1 MEHILEYFVGGGYNL
16 VNTTVYATIV
26 FTGYYL
32 FYKAIKKYVPF
43 CRIDK
48 HFLWGVLVFVFFG
61 ALLRILEQNYTGVW
75 LITSSNSPLKIGF
88 YFHTPGWLILLSFVF
103 LVSFLLSI
111 ILFKEKYYRLL
122 IPIGCC
128 LVFPL
133 LVYELLHLKN
143 LLVLLITLLA
153 ITIIYLVIQF
163 FAKLK
168 TLEDKLIILSQIT
181 DFSATFSGIFFFS
194 NLLYEQHPLS
204 RAVIG
209 FFPLLFPLAKLFFA
223 FLFIFIVNKAIND
236 SEERTYT
243 KLLVVILGFLTGT
256 RDLLTISLLN

>member
-16 VNTTVYATIV
+16 VNTTVYAAIV

-61 ALLRILEQNYTGVW
+61 SLLRILEQNYTGVW

-122 IPIGCC
+122 IPIGIC
-128 LVFPL
+128 LAFPL
-133 LVYELLHLKN
+133 LVFELLHLKN
-143 LLVLLITLLA
+143 LFILLTTLLA
-153 ITIIYLVIQF
+153 ITIIYLIIKF

-209 FFPLLFPLAKLFFA
+209 FFPILYPIIKLFFA
-223 FLFIFIVNKAIND
+223 FLFIFIVNKAIKD
-236 SEERTYT
+236 SEERLYT